1 MRPVRQ
7 PSGSHGSIFLTGKGV
22 KMELSRVRTRIIEQA
37 SCAALPFEV
46 PLPPALA
53 RFGDS
58 VGASLAGPE
67 GAPLVVVLGGISAH
81 RFPCDWWPG
90 VTGEGFAVDPTRFRI
105 LGIDFIADRFGRRA
119 PTTADQAA
127 AVAAVLDAI
136 GVARTFAFVGASY
149 GGMTALAF
157 GQHFP
162 GRVERIV
169 AVCAGGEPHPAATA
183 IRELQRR
190 VVALGIEHGDADEAL
205 SIARGLAMLTYR
217 TPDEFAARFAGGI
230 GKEDPLCC
238 SEPGIYLRARGDA
251 FRQAMSPQ
259 RFLSLSA
266 SIDRHCVDPAAI
278 RQPVL
283 LIGAESD
290 QLVPPAQLRDL
301 HGRLAGPARLEL
313 LPSLYGHDM
322 FLKDAAAVS
331 ALVAPFLQ

>member
-1 MRPVRQ
+1 
-7 PSGSHGSIFLTGKGV
+7 
-22 KMELSRVRTRIIEQA
+22 MELSRVRTRSIEQV

-46 PLPPALA
+46 ALPPAMA
-53 RFGDS
+53 RFGER

-67 GAPLVVVLGGISAH
+67 GAPLLVVLGGISAH

-90 VTGEGFAVDPTRFRI
+90 VAGEGCAADPTRFRI
-105 LGIDFIADRFGRRA
+105 LGVDFIADGLGRRA

-136 GVARTFAFVGASY
+136 GVERAFALIGASY

-157 GQHFP
+157 AQHYP
-162 GRVERIV
+162 ERVDRIV
-169 AVCAGGEPHPAATA
+169 AVSAGSEPHPAATA

-190 VVALGIEHGDADEAL
+190 VVALGIENGTADEAL

-217 TPDEFAARFAGGI
+217 TPDEFAERFAGGI
-230 GKEDPLCC
+230 GEEDVLCC
-238 SEPGIYLRARGDA
+238 SEPGAYLRARGDA
-251 FRQAMSPQ
+251 FRKVMSPE

-266 SIDRHCVDPAAI
+266 SIDRHRIDPGAI
-278 RQPVL
+278 AQPVL

-290 QLVPPAQLRDL
+290 QLVPADQLRAL
-301 HGRLAGPARLEL
+301 QAALAGPARLAL

-331 ALVAPFLQ
+331 ALIRPFLQ

>member
-1 MRPVRQ
+1 
-7 PSGSHGSIFLTGKGV
+7 
-22 KMELSRVRTRIIEQA
+22 MELSRVETRIVQQA

-46 PLPPALA
+46 ALPPALA
-53 RFGDS
+53 RFGES

-67 GAPLVVVLGGISAH
+67 GAPLIVVLGGISAH

-90 VTGEGFAVDPTRFRI
+90 VAGEGCAADPTRFRI
-105 LGIDFIADRFGRRA
+105 LGVDFIADKKGRRA

-136 GVARTFAFVGASY
+136 GVEQAFAIVGASY

-157 GQHFP
+157 AQHYP
-162 GRVERIV
+162 DRVQRIV
-169 AVCAGGEPHPAATA
+169 AVSAGAEPHPASTA
-183 IRELQRR
+183 VRELQRR
-190 VVALGIEHGDADEAL
+190 VVALGLKNGDADEAL

-217 TPDEFAARFAGGI
+217 TPDEFAERFAGGI
-230 GKEDPLCC
+230 DEEEVLSC
-238 SEPGIYLRARGDA
+238 SEPGSYLRARGKA
-251 FRQAMSPQ
+251 FRQVMTPE

-266 SIDRHCVDPAAI
+266 SIDRHRVDPAAI
-278 RQPVL
+278 SQPVL

-290 QLVPPAQLRDL
+290 QLVPPAQLKELRD
-301 HGRLAGPARLEL
+301 GLAGPARLAL

-331 ALVAPFLQ
+331 ALIRPFLQ